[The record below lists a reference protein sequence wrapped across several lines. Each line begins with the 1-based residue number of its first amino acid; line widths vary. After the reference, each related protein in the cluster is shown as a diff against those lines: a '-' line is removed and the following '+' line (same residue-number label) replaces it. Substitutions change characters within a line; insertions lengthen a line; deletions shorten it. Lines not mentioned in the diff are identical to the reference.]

1 MVCSAS
7 KSSRII
13 NEDVIIMNAS
23 LQTAPSPSPSAPI
36 TEWTAS
42 ALSTAIH
49 AKAVSCREVMQA
61 YLARIRHINPTVNA
75 IINLQDEDSL
85 VAQADARDAQLAR
98 GESMGWMHGM
108 PQAIKDLSNVAGL
121 PTVQGSPLLRNFVP
135 KEDGL
140 MAHRMK
146 AAGCIVIGKTN
157 TPEFG
162 MGSHSFNSVFGVTRN
177 PYDLTKT
184 AGGSSGGAAV
194 SLITRMLPMADGSD
208 FMGSLRNPAAWCNV
222 FGMRPS
228 QGRVP
233 MWPVTDSYIN
243 QLGTEGP
250 MARTVQDLARLL
262 TTQAGPDPRC
272 PLALANAPDFSLSLD
287 KFEGKRVKIG
297 WLNSLSGYLP
307 FDDGISTVC
316 EPALKRFED
325 LGCSVVPAALG
336 YAPEKV
342 WDAWLV
348 WRRALTGARIAP
360 FLVNPKNR
368 EHIKPEALWEHDQS
382 AKLTGTELM
391 AASVQRTAFYQ
402 HMLSLF
408 EQYDFLALPSAQV
421 WPFDVATRWPQ
432 RINGVE
438 MDTYHRWMEVTIYA
452 TFAGLPAISIPA
464 GFDTRGLP
472 MGLQIIGKPQAD
484 WAVLQLAS
492 AYERVAQE
500 VLMRRP
506 TVPQYATY

>member
-13 NEDVIIMNAS
+13 NEDVVTVTTQAPTVATGAITDWSAS
-23 LQTAPSPSPSAPI
+23 VLSA
-36 TEWTAS
+36 
-42 ALSTAIH
+42 AIH
-49 AKAVSCREVMQA
+49 AKSVSCREVMQA
-61 YLARIRHINPTVNA
+61 YLSRIHHVNPTVNA
-75 IINLQDEDSL
+75 IINLQDESSL
-85 VAQADARDAQLAR
+85 LAQADARDAQLAR

-108 PQAIKDLSNVAGL
+108 PQAIKDLSNAAGL
-121 PTVQGSPLLRNFVP
+121 PTTQGSPLLRNFMP

-194 SLITRMLPMADGSD
+194 SLATRMLPVADGSD
-208 FMGSLRNPAAWCNV
+208 FMGSLRNPAGWCNV

-233 MWPVTDSYIN
+233 MWPVTDSYIS

-272 PLALANAPDFSLSLD
+272 PLALANSVDFSMSLD
-287 KFEGKRVKIG
+287 GLDCNKVKIG
-297 WLNSLSGYLP
+297 WLNDLSGYLA
-307 FDDGISTVC
+307 FEGGISDVC
-316 EPALKRFED
+316 EQALKRFEG
-325 LGCSVVPAALG
+325 LGCSVTPAALG

-342 WDAWLV
+342 WGAWLV

-382 AKLTGTELM
+382 TQLTGTELM

-402 HMLSLF
+402 HILSLF
-408 EQYDFLALPSAQV
+408 EQYDFLALPCAQV
-421 WPFDVATRWPQ
+421 WPFDIGQRWPQ

-464 GFDTRGLP
+464 GFGGNGLP

-484 WAVLQLAS
+484 MAVLQLAA

-506 TVPQYATY
+506 RGL